1 MGLLQVLN
9 FYKLVNLGP
18 THPRKKNKKGPKKSR
33 ITSLCLFLR
42 NKHKLWAKKDL
53 TNKFILINSHIMQIT
68 NRKDK
73 QNGKNT
79 NEYRVKKQ
87 TL

>member
-18 THPRKKNKKGPKKSR
+18 THPRKKNKKGPKKST

-42 NKHKLWAKKDL
+42 NKHKLWATNHL
-53 TNKFILINSHIMQIT
+53 TIKTISIISQ
-68 NRKDK
+68 K
-73 QNGKNT
+73 Q
-79 NEYRVKKQ
+79 
-87 TL
+87 

>member
-9 FYKLVNLGP
+9 FYKLVAFGP
-18 THPRKKNKKGPKKSR
+18 THPRKKNKKGPKKST

-53 TNKFILINSHIMQIT
+53 TNKFILINSHNQIT

-79 NEYRVKKQ
+79 NEHRVAKQ
-87 TL
+87 VVQ